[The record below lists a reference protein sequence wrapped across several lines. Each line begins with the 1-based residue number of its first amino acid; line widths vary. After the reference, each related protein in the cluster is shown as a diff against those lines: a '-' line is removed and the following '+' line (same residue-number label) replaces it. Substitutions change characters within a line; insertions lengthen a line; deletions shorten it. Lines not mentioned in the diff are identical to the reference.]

1 MAQVAAPR
9 VTRQTAGALADGAFK
24 VALGAACLAGAAPL
38 GRLLGTPTWL
48 VAVAGVGLLIGGG
61 VGIACTRSRSQ
72 RTYVRLM
79 VAYDSGWVLATLT
92 GLLLA
97 WRGGTAGGEVWVGYQ
112 AAASVAFA
120 ALLIAAAPA
129 QAAPDTEPGAA
140 E

>member
-9 VTRQTAGALADGAFK
+9 VTRRTAGALADGAFK
-24 VALGAACLAGAAPL
+24 VVLGAACLAGAAPL
-38 GRLLGTPTWL
+38 GRLLGTPAWL
-48 VAVAGVGLLIGGG
+48 MAVAGVGLLIGGG
-61 VGIACTRSRSQ
+61 VGIGCTRSRSQ

>member
-9 VTRQTAGALADGAFK
+9 VTRRTAGALADGAFK
-24 VALGAACLAGAAPL
+24 VVLGAACLAGAAPL
-38 GRLLGTPTWL
+38 GRLLGTPVWL
-48 VAVAGVGLLIGGG
+48 MVIAGVGLLIGGG
-61 VGIACTRSRSQ
+61 VGIGCTRSRSQ